1 MIEFILDIMTLVLGR
16 KTWRTMS
23 GPAVAVGALMFGLVG
38 LLIAGSGGVGLVVAE
53 NTALRLAAGVAL
65 VLGFVLLWSVGR
77 GVGAFLRAESKQP

>member
-23 GPAVAVGALMFGLVG
+23 GPAVAVAALLFGLVG

-53 NTALRLAAGVAL
+53 SNALRLVAGVVLAL
-65 VLGFVLLWSVGR
+65 GLALLWSVIR
-77 GVGAFLRAESKQP
+77 GVTAFLRPESEQP